1 LGGAGGGKVGCIGLK
16 EEQRVEFGDGGGG
29 NGEVADGSEVD
40 EAAERGRRRWRRRWR
55 RTAARV
61 KSLSERVVYCR
72 SIQLHV
78 SANK

>member
-40 EAAERGRRRWRRRWR
+40 EAAERGRRRWRR
-55 RTAARV
+55 TAARV